1 MFRIWNKLFKLK
13 DLTIMTL
20 KINRKRKERDY
31 YLFPIIQWEDN
42 KNLYSLDM
50 LIDEKGN
57 IIDYFYSY
65 EIQKD
70 VGGMYQWVLNFLFL
84 YYGYYLFLH

>member
-1 MFRIWNKLFKLK
+1 MFKIWNKLFRLK
-13 DLTIMTL
+13 DIVVMTL
-20 KINRKRKERDY
+20 KINRQRKEREY
-31 YLFPIIQWEDN
+31 YLCPIVEWVDN

-50 LIDEKGN
+50 LMDEKGN

-70 VGGMYQWVLNFLFL
+70 VEGMFQ
-84 YYGYYLFLH
+84 

>member
-1 MFRIWNKLFKLK
+1 MFKIWNKLFKLK

-70 VGGMYQWVLNFLFL
+70 VEGMFQ
-84 YYGYYLFLH
+84 

>member
-1 MFRIWNKLFKLK
+1 MFKIWNKLFKLK

-20 KINRKRKERDY
+20 KINRQRKERDY

-50 LIDEKGN
+50 LMDEKGN

-70 VGGMYQWVLNFLFL
+70 VEGRFQ
-84 YYGYYLFLH
+84 

>member
-1 MFRIWNKLFKLK
+1 MFKIWNKLFKLK

-31 YLFPIIQWEDN
+31 YLFPITQWEDN

-50 LIDEKGN
+50 LMDEKGN

-70 VGGMYQWVLNFLFL
+70 VEGMFQ
-84 YYGYYLFLH
+84 

>member
-1 MFRIWNKLFKLK
+1 MFKIRNKLVRLK
-13 DLTIMTL
+13 DITIITL
-20 KINRKRKERDY
+20 KLYRHKKEKDY
-31 YLFPIIQWEDN
+31 YLIPINEWEDN
-42 KNLYSLDM
+42 KNTYSLDM

-70 VGGMYQWVLNFLFL
+70 VEGMYQ
-84 YYGYYLFLH
+84 

>member
-1 MFRIWNKLFKLK
+1 MFKIWNKLFKLK

-50 LIDEKGN
+50 LVDEKGN

-70 VGGMYQWVLNFLFL
+70 VEGMYQWVLNFLFL

>member
-1 MFRIWNKLFKLK
+1 MFKIWNKLFKLK

-31 YLFPIIQWEDN
+31 YLFPITQWEDN

-70 VGGMYQWVLNFLFL
+70 VEGMYQWKHIPL
-84 YYGYYLFLH
+84 

>member
-1 MFRIWNKLFKLK
+1 MFRIWNKLFRLK
-13 DLTIMTL
+13 ELTIMTL
-20 KINRKRKERDY
+20 KINRQRKEREY
-31 YLFPIIQWEDN
+31 YLFPITQWEDN

-70 VGGMYQWVLNFLFL
+70 VEGMYQ
-84 YYGYYLFLH
+84 

>member
-1 MFRIWNKLFKLK
+1 MFKIWNKLFKLK

-31 YLFPIIQWEDN
+31 YLFPITQWEDN
-42 KNLYSLDM
+42 RNLYSLDM
-50 LIDEKGN
+50 LMDEKGN

-70 VGGMYQWVLNFLFL
+70 VEGMFQ
-84 YYGYYLFLH
+84 

>member
-31 YLFPIIQWEDN
+31 YLFPITQWEDN

-50 LIDEKGN
+50 LMDEKGN

-70 VGGMYQWVLNFLFL
+70 VEGMYQ
-84 YYGYYLFLH
+84 

>member
-1 MFRIWNKLFKLK
+1 MFKIWNKLFKLK

-31 YLFPIIQWEDN
+31 YLFPITQWEDN

-50 LIDEKGN
+50 LMDEKGN

-70 VGGMYQWVLNFLFL
+70 VEDMYQ
-84 YYGYYLFLH
+84 

>member
-84 YYGYYLFLH
+84 YYGYYLFLY

>member
-1 MFRIWNKLFKLK
+1 MFRIWNKLFRLK
-13 DLTIMTL
+13 ELTIMIL
-20 KINRKRKERDY
+20 KINRQRKEREY
-31 YLFPIIQWEDN
+31 YLFPITQWEDN

-50 LIDEKGN
+50 LMDEKGN

-70 VGGMYQWVLNFLFL
+70 VEGMFQ
-84 YYGYYLFLH
+84 

>member
-1 MFRIWNKLFKLK
+1 MFKIWNKLFKLK

-20 KINRKRKERDY
+20 KINRQRKEREY
-31 YLFPIIQWEDN
+31 YLFPITQWEDN

-50 LIDEKGN
+50 LMDEKGN

-70 VGGMYQWVLNFLFL
+70 VEGMYQWNV
-84 YYGYYLFLH
+84 

>member
-1 MFRIWNKLFKLK
+1 MFKIWNKLFKLK

-31 YLFPIIQWEDN
+31 YLFPITQWEDN

-50 LIDEKGN
+50 LMDEKGN

-70 VGGMYQWVLNFLFL
+70 VEGMFQWKFTHL
-84 YYGYYLFLH
+84 

>member
-1 MFRIWNKLFKLK
+1 MFKIWNKLFKLK

-20 KINRKRKERDY
+20 KINRQRKEREY
-31 YLFPIIQWEDN
+31 YLFPITQWEDN

-50 LIDEKGN
+50 LMDEKGN

-70 VGGMYQWVLNFLFL
+70 VEGMYQ
-84 YYGYYLFLH
+84 

>member
-1 MFRIWNKLFKLK
+1 MFKIWNKLFKLK

-31 YLFPIIQWEDN
+31 YLFPITQWEDN

-50 LIDEKGN
+50 LMDEKGN

-70 VGGMYQWVLNFLFL
+70 VEGMYQ
-84 YYGYYLFLH
+84 

>member
-1 MFRIWNKLFKLK
+1 MFKIWNKLFKLK

-20 KINRKRKERDY
+20 KINRQRKEREY
-31 YLFPIIQWEDN
+31 YLFPITQWEDN

-50 LIDEKGN
+50 LMDEKGN

-70 VGGMYQWVLNFLFL
+70 VEGMFQ
-84 YYGYYLFLH
+84 

>member
-70 VGGMYQWVLNFLFL
+70 VGGMYQ
-84 YYGYYLFLH
+84 

>member
-1 MFRIWNKLFKLK
+1 MFRIWNKLFRLK
-13 DLTIMTL
+13 ELTIMTL
-20 KINRKRKERDY
+20 KINRKRKEREY
-31 YLFPIIQWEDN
+31 YLFPITQWEDN

-50 LIDEKGN
+50 LMDEKGN

-70 VGGMYQWVLNFLFL
+70 VEGMYQ
-84 YYGYYLFLH
+84 

>member
-1 MFRIWNKLFKLK
+1 MFKIWNKLFKLK

-20 KINRKRKERDY
+20 KLNRQRKEREY

-50 LIDEKGN
+50 LMDEKGN

-70 VGGMYQWVLNFLFL
+70 VEGMYQ
-84 YYGYYLFLH
+84 

>member
-1 MFRIWNKLFKLK
+1 MFKIWNKLFKLK

-70 VGGMYQWVLNFLFL
+70 VGGMYQ
-84 YYGYYLFLH
+84 

>member
-1 MFRIWNKLFKLK
+1 MFKIWNKLFKLK

-20 KINRKRKERDY
+20 KINRQRKEREY
-31 YLFPIIQWEDN
+31 YLFPIVQWEDN

-50 LIDEKGN
+50 LMDEKGN
-57 IIDYFYSY
+57 IIDYLYSY

-70 VGGMYQWVLNFLFL
+70 VEGMYQ
-84 YYGYYLFLH
+84 

>member
-1 MFRIWNKLFKLK
+1 MFKIWNKLFKLK

-31 YLFPIIQWEDN
+31 YLFPITQWEDN

-70 VGGMYQWVLNFLFL
+70 VEGMYQ
-84 YYGYYLFLH
+84 

>member
-1 MFRIWNKLFKLK
+1 MFRIWNKLFRLK
-13 DLTIMTL
+13 ELTIMTL
-20 KINRKRKERDY
+20 KINRQRKEREY
-31 YLFPIIQWEDN
+31 YLFPITQWEDN

-50 LIDEKGN
+50 LMDEKGN

-70 VGGMYQWVLNFLFL
+70 VEGMYQ
-84 YYGYYLFLH
+84 

>member
-1 MFRIWNKLFKLK
+1 MFKIWNKLFKLK

-31 YLFPIIQWEDN
+31 YLFPITQWEDN

-50 LIDEKGN
+50 LMDEKGN

-65 EIQKD
+65 KIQKD
-70 VGGMYQWVLNFLFL
+70 VEDMYQ
-84 YYGYYLFLH
+84 

>member
-1 MFRIWNKLFKLK
+1 MFKIWNKLFKLK

-50 LIDEKGN
+50 LVDEKGN

-70 VGGMYQWVLNFLFL
+70 VEGMYQ
-84 YYGYYLFLH
+84 

>member
-1 MFRIWNKLFKLK
+1 MFKIWNKLFKLK

-20 KINRKRKERDY
+20 KINRQRKERDY

-50 LIDEKGN
+50 LMDEKGN

-70 VGGMYQWVLNFLFL
+70 VEDMYQ
-84 YYGYYLFLH
+84 